1 MLFTGGVWSVIK
13 GNLVGEAGE
22 SAFQDVLC
30 MEYSIFLEELEPGLG
45 DVSQTT
51 TQNTAVSSV
60 GCGENLTTYE

>member
-1 MLFTGGVWSVIK
+1 MSFSGGVWSVNK

-22 SAFQDVLC
+22 SAFQGVLC
-30 MEYSIFLEELEPGLG
+30 MERSIFLEELGLGLG

-60 GCGENLTTYE
+60 GCGKNLTTYK